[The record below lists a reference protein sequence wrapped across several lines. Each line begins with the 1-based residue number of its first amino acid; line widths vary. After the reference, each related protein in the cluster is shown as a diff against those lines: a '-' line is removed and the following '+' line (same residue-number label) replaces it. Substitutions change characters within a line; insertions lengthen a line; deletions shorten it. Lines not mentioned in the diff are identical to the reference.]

1 MNSRTNIKEQV
12 IRQDQRILVH
22 TQNIYVA
29 YLLWQNFMETNI
41 LPTGHDNMGKRIV
54 ATIDFL
60 ERRF

>member
-1 MNSRTNIKEQV
+1 MKEQV

-22 TQNIYVA
+22 IQNIYVT
-29 YLLWQNFMETNI
+29 YLLWQNIWKQIFYQ
-41 LPTGHDNMGKRIV
+41 TGHDNMEKRIV